1 MARAIIYDY
10 ETDTASGY
18 SQDEVDRLITSIPR
32 GEDTFSKPLAEKRA
46 LEAIQRD
53 KDRLMDMI
61 YMVQTLL
68 SGESEKFFN
77 AVDLMPR
84 DPGSEVITTTLSEL
98 TLKRLTMAEALENM
112 MQKQHG
118 H

>member
-1 MARAIIYDY
+1 MVRAIIYDY

-18 SQDEVDRLITSIPR
+18 SQDEVDRLITSIPQN
-32 GEDTFSKPLAEKRA
+32 EDTFSKPLLRKRA

-68 SGESEKFFN
+68 SGDSEKFFN
-77 AVDLMPR
+77 AVDTGVSATR
-84 DPGSEVITTTLSEL
+84 VVDHHHN
-98 TLKRLTMAEALENM
+98 LERAYP
-112 MQKQHG
+112 QTPHHG
-118 H
+118 RSAGKV